1 MDYMQK
7 AWFYNEYGPRAVL
20 QYGDF
25 PVPQLGDTQVLVRV
39 RAAALNPV
47 DFKLRNGVFKDTGL
61 EFPVVPGCDVA
72 GVIVDEGD
80 NVSMFSKGDEVYGNI
95 QSFNTVGPKQ
105 YGTLAQY
112 TAVEESLIALKPENM
127 SFEEAASFPLAL
139 QTAQE
144 GFDRAKFQR
153 GQTVF
158 IVGGEGGV
166 GSLAIQLAKYVYG
179 ASKITTTTSPGKVD
193 FVKKLGPDMVIDYT
207 KKSYDQIL
215 EKFDF
220 VFDTIGDSH
229 RSYVV
234 AKEEGKIIDIA
245 NSSPH
250 PRAEFYIV
258 TPSGSNL
265 ERLRSYIECEKL
277 KPVID
282 PTGPYA
288 FSNVMEAFKHL
299 ESGRARGKVVISPI
313 D

>member
-105 YGTLAQY
+105 YGTLTQY

-166 GSLAIQLAKYVYG
+166 GSLAIQL
-179 ASKITTTTSPGKVD
+179 
-193 FVKKLGPDMVIDYT
+193 
-207 KKSYDQIL
+207 
-215 EKFDF
+215 
-220 VFDTIGDSH
+220 
-229 RSYVV
+229 
-234 AKEEGKIIDIA
+234 A